1 MTFIIEDGTIVTNAN
16 SYVTLAEI
24 KAYAVARNITLGTDP
39 VIESQSVLAVDYLE
53 SKRTQYQGSK
63 VSELQELQ
71 FPRYNVKID
80 GFDIAETSIP
90 NNLKKAQCQLIVEQ
104 ANGGVLMPTQLEAA
118 VKKEVVGP
126 IETEY
131 AVSVGAI
138 NQPVFS
144 AVDAL
149 LEPLFN
155 TSSGFSL
162 TTVRI

>member
-1 MTFIIEDGTIVTNAN
+1 M
-16 SYVTLAEI
+16 
-24 KAYAVARNITLGTDP
+24 
-39 VIESQSVLAVDYLE
+39 
-53 SKRTQYQGSK
+53 
-63 VSELQELQ
+63 
-71 FPRYNVKID
+71 
-80 GFDIAETSIP
+80 
-90 NNLKKAQCQLIVEQ
+90 KKAQCQLIVEQ

>member
-1 MTFIIEDGTIVTNAN
+1 VTFIIEDGTIVTNAN

-24 KAYAVARNITLGTDP
+24 KAYATARNITLGTDP

-80 GFDIAETSIP
+80 GFDIAETAIP